1 MIIIVAVNIIVPIPE
16 MIARLSSNITI
27 VARLPIQEMASDSLG
42 SIFFAYYRV
51 AIRVVRVRLAEV
63 SSVSSL
69 PSCEGVNATR
79 CWPYLLRCKGCHRL
93 ATP

>member
-1 MIIIVAVNIIVPIPE
+1 MIIIVVVNIIVPRPE
-16 MIARLSSNITI
+16 MTARLSSNITI
-27 VARLPIQEMASDSLG
+27 VARLPIQDMASDSLG

-69 PSCEGVNATR
+69 PSCEGVNTAR
-79 CWPYLLRCKGCHRL
+79 LRPYLFACEG
-93 ATP
+93 